1 MKIIV
6 IGGGASGLTA
16 AICAA
21 GQGAKETVL
30 EAADRPAKK
39 IYATGNGKCNLTNQK
54 MDELCYR
61 GMDPEFAKRTL
72 EKFGFEET
80 LEFFG
85 NMGMMFKNRNGYFY
99 PSSGQAS
106 SVAELLIHRC
116 EEAGVS
122 IRVNCMVKEV
132 TKKNGTFL
140 IRCKVQKKQGKK
152 VLEEKEITEKCD
164 KVILAA
170 GSNAGGFGCE
180 ITGSRIA
187 AQMGHCIVPEVPA
200 LTALECG
207 QKDFFQKNSG
217 VRTDGKITVLDEGEH
232 ILAEDTGELQ
242 LTAYGVSGIPAFQ
255 VSRYAAYALRQ
266 KKPVYAQLDFLSEFS
281 FVELYDKI
289 QIVRKRYPESKI
301 SDVLSCIFNRKLA
314 ESFLDELK
322 VEPNFPVSKM
332 DPARIKKLLQH
343 MKKFRVKILNVK
355 GMEHAQ
361 VCAGGVST
369 GELTDEFMSRKVK
382 DLYIIGETVDID
394 GMCGGYN
401 LQFAWAGGWIS
412 GHAAAETAGGIRCS
426 VSE

>member
-21 GQGAKETVL
+21 GQGAKVTVL

-207 QKDFFQKNSG
+207 QKAFFQKNSG

-232 ILAEDTGELQ
+232 ILAEDTG
-242 LTAYGVSGIPAFQ
+242 
-255 VSRYAAYALRQ
+255 
-266 KKPVYAQLDFLSEFS
+266 
-281 FVELYDKI
+281 
-289 QIVRKRYPESKI
+289 
-301 SDVLSCIFNRKLA
+301 N
-314 ESFLDELK
+314 
-322 VEPNFPVSKM
+322 
-332 DPARIKKLLQH
+332 
-343 MKKFRVKILNVK
+343 
-355 GMEHAQ
+355 
-361 VCAGGVST
+361 
-369 GELTDEFMSRKVK
+369 
-382 DLYIIGETVDID
+382 
-394 GMCGGYN
+394 
-401 LQFAWAGGWIS
+401 
-412 GHAAAETAGGIRCS
+412 CS
-426 VSE
+426 